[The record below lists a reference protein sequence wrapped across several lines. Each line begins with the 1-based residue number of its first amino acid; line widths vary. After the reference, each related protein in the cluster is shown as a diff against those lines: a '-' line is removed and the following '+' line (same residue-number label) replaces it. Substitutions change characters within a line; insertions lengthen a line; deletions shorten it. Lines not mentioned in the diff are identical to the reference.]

1 MESNKPTSLFFD
13 RGTKRKLEHMGS
25 RHTVYLGAVSH
36 WMARDI
42 HFFSGY
48 PVFGLEEG
56 VDRDSQ
62 IQRIYPQKC
71 G

>member
-1 MESNKPTSLFFD
+1 MLGYTQVSIDVLRSTLSHATPTKGLF
-13 RGTKRKLEHMGS
+13 GS
-25 RHTVYLGAVSH
+25 VAIH

-48 PVFGLEEG
+48 PVFGLEEV